1 MYSPKIDE
9 KLIPE
14 LYRLKQ
20 KTKKPMTVLVNEAV
34 VNYLTINEIGEN
46 NELEHNKSNPR
57 CNSSSFPGFCERH

>member
-20 KTKKPMTVLVNEAV
+20 RENKPMTYLVNEAV
-34 VNYLTINEIGEN
+34 KEYLKKRKEVEDAGSNCNKGIQEN
-46 NELEHNKSNPR
+46 N
-57 CNSSSFPGFCERH
+57 